1 MEIQEN
7 GFLKKIKSFV
17 LKNDSDYF
25 WRLRTKALNANNKF
39 SKLYYQYR
47 YAKLM
52 KSMGSAIPL
61 EAVIEGKPEL
71 PHGIYGIF
79 VSRGAKIGKGCIIF
93 QQVTIGSNADK
104 DSKGYGFPTV
114 GDHVLIGVGA
124 KIIGNVKIGNHVKIG
139 ANAVVTKD
147 LPDNCTAIPGG
158 GLRVIGENE

>member
-1 MEIQEN
+1 VDILKN
-7 GFLKKIKSFV
+7 GFVKKIKSLV

-47 YAKLM
+47 YSKLM

-79 VSRGAKIGKGCIIF
+79 VSRGAKIGKGCIIY
-93 QQVTIGSNADK
+93 QQVTIGSNADR

-147 LPDNCTAIPGG
+147 LPDNCTAISGG
-158 GLRVIGENE
+158 GLRIIEKD

>member
-1 MEIQEN
+1 MEIQKN
-7 GFLKKIKSFV
+7 GFVKKIKSFV

-25 WRLRTKALNANNKF
+25 WRLRTKALNANNKLL
-39 SKLYYQYR
+39 KLYYRYR

-61 EAVIEGKPEL
+61 EAIIEGKPEL

-79 VSRGAKIGKGCIIF
+79 VSRGAKIGKGCIIY

-104 DSKGYGFPTV
+104 DSKGYGFPAV

-124 KIIGNVKIGNHVKIG
+124 KIIGNVKIGNRVKIG

-147 LPDNCTAIPGG
+147 LPDNCTAIMGG
-158 GLRVIGENE
+158 GLRIIEKD